1 MEAATVFAVA
11 ARRGVRA
18 ACLLAVTDT
27 LPGGGERIDAE
38 HLEAASLR
46 LGREALAALLA
57 G

>member
-1 MEAATVFAVA
+1 MFAVA

-27 LPGGGERIDAE
+27 LPGAGERIDSA